1 LTDSRQRT
9 AQQARKSALMVAGVF
24 LLLAAW
30 NIWRNRPVVYFTL
43 GALGV
48 VIGLVA
54 LVWPRGALAFDRG
67 WMLLAGALGYVNSRI
82 LLSLMFYGVM
92 APYGWLMR
100 LFGRNTMNRRGRGAE
115 TYWIA
120 RKRTRQ
126 MPAQF
131 ERLF

>member
-1 LTDSRQRT
+1 MFSEGPPCCL
-9 AQQARKSALMVAGVF
+9 LHAGG
-24 LLLAAW
+24 AW
-30 NIWRNRPVVYFTL
+30 C
-43 GALGV
+43 G
-48 VIGLVA
+48 IGLVG

-115 TYWIA
+115 TYWIP